1 MSIAPTETAAW
12 RALRAHHESFAG
24 VTLRDLF
31 RDDPGRAARMTH
43 AVEELRVDLSKHLAT
58 PETMRLL
65 LALAEERGVAAGFER
80 MFHGEILN
88 PTEERAVLHVA
99 LRNRASTPIR
109 VEGKNVMP
117 QIYACLARMRTL
129 AERIRSG

>member
-12 RALRAHHESFAG
+12 HALRAHHESFAG

-58 PETMRLL
+58 PETMR
-65 LALAEERGVAAGFER
+65 RAGD
-80 MFHGEILN
+80 
-88 PTEERAVLHVA
+88 TC
-99 LRNRASTPIR
+99 STSR
-109 VEGKNVMP
+109 
-117 QIYACLARMRTL
+117 LT
-129 AERIRSG
+129 RSWGSTRR